1 MDNTTYPKELAALRD
16 EAVNPSSD
24 PVVLDLERQATD
36 AFLAAVA
43 AIVAGDPEAASR
55 HAFQSA
61 SLQGAVNV
69 LQGRV

>member
-1 MDNTTYPKELAALRD
+1 MDNTAYPEELADLRD

-24 PVVLDLERQATD
+24 PVVTDLEAQATD

-55 HAFQSA
+55 HAFLSA
-61 SLQGAVNV
+61 SLQAAVNV